1 MFKHGT
7 YSREVPTQLQGMNI
21 AQSPAVIVGI
31 APINMGD
38 LTSVNKAELIMTT
51 TEAQEKFGGINNI
64 EGYSISTALYTFMQL
79 FGVKPII
86 CINVLDPKRHKKTV
100 SPLNKNIE
108 NGKVKLAEIGIL
120 PESLSIKNGEID
132 LTSNEFDYFFD
143 SEGKLN
149 LEFENKELTTL
160 MIGFDC
166 IDPTQ
171 VTKEDIIGGIDANTL
186 ETKGLEV
193 IGTIFQKYSMIPSV
207 VIVPGFS
214 HEPDVRAILDTKASK
229 IGGKW
234 GSMSIV
240 DLPTE
245 LKYGDLIKYKKDKNF
260 IDEDQILT
268 YGMGRLGDKFISQ
281 DILLAA
287 LMNSVDTTN
296 GGVPFESP
304 SNKNIKVEGISWK
317 KDGEF
322 VELVLDE
329 NQANLLNENGIVTI
343 IQRPNGTVP
352 WGNRTSIQQPGG
364 TTDVKDTFIPA
375 KRMFKYISNA
385 LMLNTE
391 ADVDKP
397 MTFSKAENIKTKLNL
412 FLSGL
417 VSEGKLL
424 GGRVEFLQS
433 ENSTVDITNGRF
445 KWHIY
450 LGIVMPGES
459 LEFILEYDTN
469 YSNGFFQ

>member
-1 MFKHGT
+1 MAFKHGT
-7 YSREVPTQLQGMNI
+7 YSSEVPTQLQGMNI
-21 AQSPAVIVGI
+21 AQSPAVVIGI

-38 LTSVNKAELIMTT
+38 ITSINRAELIMTP
-51 TEAQEKFGGINNI
+51 TEAQEKFGGINNLS
-64 EGYSISTALYTFMQL
+64 EYSISTTLYTFMQIY
-79 FGVKPII
+79 GIKPII
-86 CINVLDPKRHKKTV
+86 CINVLDPTRHKKTIQAF
-100 SPLNKNIE
+100 NKTIE
-108 NGKVKLAEIGIL
+108 KGKVKLEEIGIL
-120 PESLSIKNGEID
+120 TDSLVIKNGEIKIEKEEY
-132 LTSNEFDYFFD
+132 SFFFD

-149 LEFENKELTTL
+149 LEFENQELTTL

-166 IDPTQ
+166 LDPSK
-171 VTKEDIIGGIDANTL
+171 VTKDDIIGGIDAITL

-193 IGTIFQKYSMIPSV
+193 LGTIFQKYSMIPSV
-207 VIVPGFS
+207 VIAPGFS
-214 HEPDVRAILDTKASK
+214 HDPEVRAILDTKSSK

-234 GSMSIV
+234 GAMSIV
-240 DLPTE
+240 NLPIDIP
-245 LKYGDLIKYKKDKNF
+245 YGDLIKYKKDKNF

-268 YGMGRLGDKFISQ
+268 YGIGRLGEEFIPQ

-287 LMNSVDTTN
+287 LMNSVDASN

-317 KDGEF
+317 KDGES
-322 VELVLDE
+322 VDLNLDE

-343 IQRPNGTVP
+343 IQRPNGTVC

-364 TTDVKDTFIPA
+364 TTDPKDTFIPA
-375 KRMFKYISNA
+375 KRMFKYIANA

-391 ADVDKP
+391 ADVDRP
-397 MTFSKAENIKTKLNL
+397 MTLSKAENIKMKINM
-412 FLSGL
+412 FLAGL

-424 GGRVEFLQS
+424 GGRIEFLES
-433 ENSTVDITNGRF
+433 ENPLVDMTNGRF

-450 LGIVMPGES
+450 LGIVMPGEA

-469 YSNGFFQ
+469 YAKTFK